1 MTADL
6 ATVARHS
13 GLSESAQAVLLAA
26 GCAPTVQLL
35 AARLGYSVRQIRR
48 ALVELIAADLVTVE
62 AKRGNG
68 GGTLI
73 FVKPDIDA
81 RLRRMSRLGREG
93 DSTPGAEYNPIPAE
107 RMAEVRADRARLW
120 RARFGRWPAWWR
132 SDDE

>member
-26 GCAPTVQLL
+26 GCAPTVPLL

-48 ALVELIAADLVTVE
+48 ALAELVAADLVTVE

-73 FVKPDIDA
+73 FLKQDIDA

-93 DSTPGAEYNPIPAE
+93 EPAPGAEYNPIPAD
-107 RMAEVRADRARLW
+107 RLDAVRADRARIW
-120 RARFGRWPAWWR
+120 RKRFGRWPAWWEAR
-132 SDDE
+132 DE